1 MVFKLQGEKP
11 CRLPRCVTSTWERN
25 LKSQSKVHQFTM
37 AGFFGWEFRAQYH
50 ATDDEEKPKLASKI
64 TEGLTGEPL
73 KVAIFPG
80 LTELNKKEG
89 VLFLAKALRE
99 HIFPLGGAEARELF
113 KAGQRPGSAVNP
125 RSATSHA
132 GGDGMTCFEIWTRQ
146 SS

>member
-1 MVFKLQGEKP
+1 VVFKLQGEKP

-25 LKSQSKVHQFTM
+25 LKSQSKVLQFTM
-37 AGFFGWEFRAQYH
+37 AGFFGCEFRVMAPYH

-89 VLFLAKALRE
+89 VLFLAKALRRSE
-99 HIFPLGGAEARELF
+99 NTSSRWGV
-113 KAGQRPGSAVNP
+113 QRPENFSRP
-125 RSATSHA
+125 DR
-132 GGDGMTCFEIWTRQ
+132 DQDQR
-146 SS
+146 